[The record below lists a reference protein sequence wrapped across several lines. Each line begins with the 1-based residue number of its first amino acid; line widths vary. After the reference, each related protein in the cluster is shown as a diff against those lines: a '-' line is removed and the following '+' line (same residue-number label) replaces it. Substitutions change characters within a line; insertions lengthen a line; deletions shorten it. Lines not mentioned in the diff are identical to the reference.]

1 MLNDVWLIWFDLVV
15 DLRVGYD
22 DSLLYELIENGGIH
36 AVHVFIVIDVVVVD
50 INVDI
55 LVIEFGFC
63 GILIVV
69 DRVFVF
75 MAGLRIHR

>member
-1 MLNDVWLIWFDLVV
+1 
-15 DLRVGYD
+15 
-22 DSLLYELIENGGIH
+22 
-36 AVHVFIVIDVVVVD
+36 
-50 INVDI
+50 

-69 DRVFVF
+69 DGVFVF

>member
-1 MLNDVWLIWFDLVV
+1 LNDVWLDLVD

-22 DSLLYELIENGGIH
+22 DSCLHELVEYDSVH
-36 AVHVFIVIDVVVVD
+36 AVHVVIVIDVVGVNV
-50 INVDI
+50 NVDI
-55 LVIEFGFC
+55 LAIELGFG

-69 DRVFVF
+69 VRIFVF